1 MSHPKPEVMTYDLVL
16 DVNGSGPESGEIFE
30 LEDIDHFDAQ
40 NRLRASLRAIS
51 PSTAVLRIA
60 FERPEVWVLRVS
72 KRGEKLSGTCDKK
85 DAHTNCNENKHGP

>member
-72 KRGEKLSGTCDKK
+72 KCGEKLGLLLEP
-85 DAHTNCNENKHGP
+85 ARPRHLR